1 MTKHLYLRMFTV
13 LGVLLIS
20 FALLAEAV
28 NASKLIYVE
37 KEVTYDQESAR
48 EMLQMVNDF
57 RTGDD
62 AWYWNMDDATKKDLT
77 GQLSELTYDYN
88 LEAIAMQR
96 AYELS
101 VLFAHQC
108 PDGSDI
114 TSVSYN
120 GVTTCGENIYC
131 SSPSSMD
138 QVQRAFDSWLEENAN
153 YAGQGHRRNMLSSS
167 YNAIGIA
174 HVIIDGNH
182 YWVQEF
188 GYDVSSNNTYTAPD
202 QGTYDKE
209 ICYDVECSV
218 YGGKT
223 THLMA
228 FLDTGNLGNYYYVPY
243 GQTRDLPGVNLWYTV
258 ARESTSYYPDTSH
271 PYVMRPLYGA
281 PAPES
286 EYTVTWT
293 SSNENIVTT
302 DGSTYTVVGTGEATL
317 TATIVDGSQTFTCNA
332 YIKGNAVSLS
342 SDYITVEF
350 DQDSYQYNGS
360 EVVPGFVV
368 KNGDAVLTEGVD
380 YTVEFSGNTFPTT
393 SALLILK
400 PVDGSNYTGTR
411 WEYFTITKAPIED
424 AEITLSSTSFTYTG
438 SARKPTVN
446 VYYNGTKL
454 SSYFDYSV
462 TFENNINAGT
472 ATVTITGT
480 NYYEGTKTVEYTILP
495 QALTSSSVTVS
506 GITSK
511 TFTGNEITQDITVK
525 KGSTLLTE
533 GTDYEISYEDNIQPG
548 DATVTIT
555 FKGNYSGQVVK
566 TFKINK
572 VDISSLSFSEVDDQI
587 YDGTTHA
594 PEVDVYYGSTK
605 LTAGQDYLI
614 TYRNG
619 KAVGS
624 ASIVITG
631 EGAFTGTYQIDYSVL
646 QADLSTGSIDQIPSQ
661 VYTGSPIK
669 PSPVVRCGGLILTEG
684 TDYTVSYSNNTNA
697 GTGTVTITGEG
708 NFSGVLTPGFQIS
721 KKQLSSS
728 NTTIDSIPSY
738 TYTGSAI
745 TPSVTVR
752 YGSKVLSS
760 SDYDISITNNTYPGD
775 ATVTVTFKG
784 NYSGQITGTFTI
796 SKVDMS
802 SLTYSDVEDQVYDG
816 TTHTPAV
823 TVYFGSTKLTEGSDY
838 SVSYSGGKNVGNATI
853 TITGMGSCFTGSH
866 VISYKVT
873 AGSLNDASVAQIADQ
888 IYTGSPIKPSPV
900 VKLNGITLTAGTD
913 YTVAYSNNT
922 NAGTATVTITGKG
935 NYSGETSITFKI
947 TKLHL
952 DETTASI
959 SEVPDQTYTGSAITP
974 VISVMYGDKI
984 LSSSDYT
991 VAVSDNIHQGD
1002 ATITVTFRGNYDG
1015 VITAGFK
1022 ILPRQIDGVTI
1033 SEIAEQIFDGTEKT
1047 PAVEVYD
1054 GDRKLVEGTDYTV
1067 SYSSNIE
1074 VGEAEVTIEGIGDY
1088 QGQVTTGFSIVE
1100 KFTPGWKQ
1108 DDNGWSYV
1116 CEDGSSPSS
1125 SWKMISGKW
1134 YYFKDD
1140 GYMATGWNRISG
1152 KWYYMGSSGAMQTGW
1167 KQISNK
1173 WYYFSGS
1180 GAMQTGWKQI
1190 SGKWYYFASGGAMTT
1205 GWKQISGEYYYFESS
1220 GAMKTGWLK
1229 SGGKWY
1235 YLQSSGKMSRSC
1247 TLTIDGKK
1255 YSFSS
1260 SGAMI

>member
-1 MTKHLYLRMFTV
+1 MTKQLDLRIITI

-20 FALLAEAV
+20 FALAAGQV
-28 NASKLIYVE
+28 NAGKIIYVE
-37 KEVTYDQESAR
+37 KTGTYDQESAR
-48 EMLQMVNDF
+48 DMLQMVNDF

-62 AWYWNMDDATKKDLT
+62 AWYWNSNNTTKTDLSGT
-77 GQLSELTYDYN
+77 LSELTYDYN

-96 AYELS
+96 AMELS
-101 VLFAHQC
+101 VVFAHQC
-108 PDGSDI
+108 PDGSAI
-114 TSVSYN
+114 ESISVN
-120 GVTTCGENIYC
+120 GTTTCAENIYC
-131 SSPSSMD
+131 GTPGTAD
-138 QVQRAFDSWLEENAN
+138 TTERAFNSWLEGNAN
-153 YAGQGHRRNMLSSS
+153 YSGQGHRRNMLGSGFT
-167 YNAIGIA
+167 AIGIA
-174 HVIIDGNH
+174 HVIVDGNH

-188 GYDVSSNNTYTAPD
+188 GNSVSAGNTYTDPD
-202 QGTYDKE
+202 QGTYTRGMN
-209 ICYDVECSV
+209 YDTECTF

-223 THLMA
+223 THLLA
-228 FLDTGNLGNYYYVPY
+228 FLDEGGLGAYYPTPY
-243 GQTRDLPGVNLWYTV
+243 GQTRDLPNVNLWYTV
-258 ARESTSYYPDTSH
+258 AGERTSSYPSSAY
-271 PYVMRPLYGA
+271 PYVTRPLYGA
-281 PAPES
+281 PAPED

-293 SSNENIVTT
+293 SSDESIVTT

-317 TATIVDGSQTFTCNA
+317 TATIVDGSRTLTCNA
-332 YIKGNAVSLS
+332 YIRGNKVSLN
-342 SDYITVEF
+342 SDDITVEF
-350 DQDSYQYNGS
+350 DQPSYTYTGS
-360 EVVPGFVV
+360 EITPDFVV
-368 KNGDAVLTEGVD
+368 KNGDTVLTEGVD
-380 YTVEFSGNTFPTT
+380 YTVSYSGNTYSTS
-393 SALLILK
+393 SALVILDA
-400 PVDGSNYTGTR
+400 VDGSNYTGTK
-411 WEYFTITKAPIED
+411 WAEFTISKADMED
-424 AEITLSSTSFTYTG
+424 AQITLSATSLPFTG
-438 SARKPTVN
+438 SARKPTVS
-446 VYYNGTKL
+446 VYYNGNKL
-454 SSYFDYSV
+454 SSYYDYDIS
-462 TFENNINAGT
+462 FSDNINAGT
-472 ATVTITGT
+472 VTVTVTGK
-480 NYYEGTKTVEYTILP
+480 NNFQGTATATYTITP
-495 QALTSSSVTVS
+495 QALTSSSITVS
-506 GITSK
+506 GLSTASY
-511 TFTGNEITQDITVK
+511 TGEEIIPSLTVK
-525 KGSTLLTE
+525 KGATLLTE
-533 GTDYEISYEDNIQPG
+533 GTDYVITVTDNILPG
-548 DATVTIT
+548 TATVTID
-555 FKGNYSGQVVK
+555 FMGNYSGQVVK

-594 PEVDVYYGSTK
+594 PEVDVYFGSTK

-631 EGAFTGTYQIDYSVL
+631 AGAFTGTYQIDYSVL

-708 NFSGVLTPGFQIS
+708 NFSGVLTSGFQIS

-760 SDYDISITNNTYPGD
+760 SDYNISITNNTYPGD

-900 VKLNGITLTAGTD
+900 VTLNGITLTAGTD

-935 NYSGETSITFKI
+935 NYSGETSIIFKI

-959 SEVPDQTYTGSAITP
+959 SEVTDQTYTGSAITP

-991 VAVSDNIHQGD
+991 LAVSDNIHQGD

-1134 YYFKDD
+1134 YYFNDD
-1140 GYMATGWNRISG
+1140 GYMATGWQKIGG

-1229 SGGKWY
+1229 SVGKWY
-1235 YLQSSGKMSRSC
+1235 YLQSSGRMAAGC